1 MTAVPSSAVPVKI
14 LKPGPALL
22 VPGVVLASIVVV
34 LAGVGTDTSAG
45 SAAAGLAEAGP
56 LTRVLLALSRAL
68 VDLGLVGVVG
78 TLVAAGWLLDTDQ
91 AVARTH
97 LLRASARWSAAL
109 AVTALLQFVAATSL
123 AVGVPLRELA
133 FSPGLLAT
141 GIDVPQGRALLL
153 LAVGATAVLIWSSA
167 VGTALGARVL
177 TGLVLTAVTPLLVSG
192 HAATSSSHLLTSEA
206 LVVHVL
212 AASAWMGGL
221 LALVVHL
228 RPQAELLPASAHRF
242 SRLAGLCFAAVAL
255 SGLVGA
261 WTRLGTDL
269 ASWQSRYGVLLVLKV
284 GCLVVLG
291 LIGARHR
298 THTLRGVIAGRPRAF
313 VRLASAE
320 VVLMGLAVGL
330 AVVLSRTAPPARAAL
345 RAAPVHASGYATVDR
360 SLPPL
365 DVWHLLAR
373 PRSDALLFTLTVAVL
388 VVALLALRTW
398 SRRQP
403 AWPLL
408 RRAAL
413 VGAVVA
419 TGWALVGGLGSY
431 ATALLSAQVLQLAV
445 LTLVVPVLLAVGLPA
460 SWPQPRLW
468 DVVGRHRDAPLAL
481 TVLLTATF
489 ETPLLGT
496 ALHSV
501 AGHTALA
508 VAFLV
513 VGTATILPVLRPDL
527 AGRGSSSPCPALLLL
542 PAVACA
548 WLAWNVHQ
556 TGREYAGGWFSN
568 LAWWWSD
575 LVSDQHA
582 AAVVLAVLACGLGAV
597 ALVRPRRAGDVPGA
611 DGADG
616 PSATGADRI
625 A

>member
-1 MTAVPSSAVPVKI
+1 MTAVPSSAVPTKQLRAASV
-14 LKPGPALL
+14 LL

-34 LAGVGTDTSAG
+34 LAGVGSDASAG
-45 SAAAGLAEAGP
+45 STAAGLAEAGP
-56 LTRVLLALSRAL
+56 TTRVLLAVSRAL
-68 VDLGLVGVVG
+68 VVLGLVGVVG
-78 TLVAAGWLLDTDQ
+78 TLVAAGWLVDPDQ
-91 AVARTH
+91 MAARTD

-109 AVTALLQFVAATSL
+109 AITALLQYVAATSL

-133 FSPGLLAT
+133 VSPGLLAT
-141 GIDVPQGRALLL
+141 GIDVPQGRALLV
-153 LAVGATAVLIWSSA
+153 LAVGGVAVLLWSSA
-167 VGTALGARVL
+167 VRTAVGARVL
-177 TGLVLTAVTPLLVSG
+177 TGLVLAAVTPLLVSG

-212 AASAWMGGL
+212 AASAWMGGR

-228 RPQAELLPASAHRF
+228 RPRAELLPASAHRF

-255 SGLVGA
+255 SGLLGA

-269 ASWQSRYGVLLVLKV
+269 ASWQSRYGALLVLKV
-284 GCLVVLG
+284 GCLVALG
-291 LIGARHR
+291 LMGARHR
-298 THTLRGVIAGRPRAF
+298 THTLRRLVAGRRGAF

-365 DVWHLLAR
+365 DAWHLLAR

-388 VVALLALRTW
+388 VAALVALRAW
-398 SRRQP
+398 SRRQS
-403 AWPLL
+403 AWPLP

-413 VGAVVA
+413 AGAVVA

-445 LTLVVPVLLAVGLPA
+445 LALVVPVLLALGLPH
-460 SWPQPRLW
+460 SWPLPRVW
-468 DVVGRHRDAPLAL
+468 GVVGRHRDAPLAL
-481 TVLLTATF
+481 TVLVTATF
-489 ETPLLGT
+489 ETPLLGS

-508 VAFLV
+508 VLFLV
-513 VGTATILPVLRPDL
+513 VGTATIVPVLRPDL
-527 AGRGSSSPCPALLLL
+527 GSRSSSSPWPALLLL

-556 TGREYAGGWFSN
+556 PGRVYAGGWFTD

-575 LVSDQHA
+575 PVSDQQV
-582 AAVVLAVLACGLGAV
+582 AAVVLAVLACGLGVV
-597 ALVRPRRAGDVPGA
+597 ALVRPRRARDVLGA
-611 DGADG
+611 GGPDE
-616 PSATGADRI
+616 PSATGVHRI
-625 A
+625 T